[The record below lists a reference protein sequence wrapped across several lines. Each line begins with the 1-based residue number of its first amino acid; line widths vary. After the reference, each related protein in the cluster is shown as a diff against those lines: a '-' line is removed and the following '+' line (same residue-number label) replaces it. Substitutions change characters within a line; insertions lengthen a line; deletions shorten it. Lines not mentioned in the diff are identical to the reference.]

1 MNTAQFYYIYKALGI
16 SSFLQPQKIRSTY
29 RLHYSSGK
37 ETDFMFFCNQLNT
50 EKDRLLIQK
59 IAQALGSSEYITVEV
74 LDLQN
79 PHTPFMLKNLLTRF
93 LPKGFVIFGPDLAS
107 HLNPKGFDF
116 MNSEQAPSTNINR
129 KPEELSNEVST
140 KNPLG
145 KTMATISIN
154 KNQHQSISG
163 CVLNALNDFTGSDV
177 KEVQERKKQ
186 AWKILKQIFPA

>member
-16 SSFLQPQKIRSTY
+16 SSFLQPQKIRSSY

-37 ETDFMFFCNQLNT
+37 EINFLFFCHQLNMEQGNT
-50 EKDRLLIQK
+50 LIQK
-59 IAQALGSSEYITVEV
+59 IAQALGSSEHITVEV
-74 LDLQN
+74 LDLQS

-116 MNSEQAPSTNINR
+116 MNSEQILSAKINR
-129 KPEELSNEVST
+129 KPEEFSNEVST

-145 KTMATISIN
+145 KIIETISIN

-163 CVLNALNDFTGSDV
+163 CVLNTLSDFTEGNL

-186 AWKILKQIFPA
+186 AWKILKQTFPA

>member
-37 ETDFMFFCNQLNT
+37 EINFLFFCHQLNMEQGNT
-50 EKDRLLIQK
+50 LIQK
-59 IAQALGSSEYITVEV
+59 IAQALGSSEHITVEV
-74 LDLQN
+74 LDLQS

-116 MNSEQAPSTNINR
+116 MNSEQALEFTKNPSNF
-129 KPEELSNEVST
+129 SNKVNT

-145 KTMATISIN
+145 KIIETISTN
-154 KNQHQSISG
+154 KNQKQSISG
-163 CVLNALNDFTGSDV
+163 CVLNALSDFTESDP
-177 KEVQERKKQ
+177 KKVQERKKQ
-186 AWKILKQIFPA
+186 AWKILKQTFPS